1 MMRITFR
8 NNKKKD
14 HPLQEKASNNSEH
27 SPKKCEQLSV
37 LVFSLIL
44 QSAAAQSPE

>member
-37 LVFSLIL
+37 FSI
-44 QSAAAQSPE
+44 QSDITVCSSPVT